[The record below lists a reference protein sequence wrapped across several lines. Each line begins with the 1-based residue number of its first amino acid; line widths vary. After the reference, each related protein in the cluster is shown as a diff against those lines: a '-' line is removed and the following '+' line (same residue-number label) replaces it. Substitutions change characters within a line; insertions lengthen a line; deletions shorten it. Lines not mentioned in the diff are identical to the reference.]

1 MVTKAKVPR
10 RILLVDDNVDAAT
23 MLAMVLRLLGHEVV
37 TAKSGAEGL
46 EEGARFRPDVAI
58 LDIGMPGMDG
68 YEVCRRLRAEPW
80 GASIHVIALTGWG
93 ADEDLRRTNA
103 AGFNVHLV
111 KPVDRETLSKALM
124 P

>member
-1 MVTKAKVPR
+1 MTKAPSVR
-10 RILLVDDNVDAAT
+10 HRILLVDDNADAAT
-23 MLAMVLRLLGHEVV
+23 MLGMVLKLLGHEVV

-46 EEGARFRPDVAI
+46 VEGARFLPDVAI

-68 YEVCRRLRAEPW
+68 YELCRRLRAEPW
-80 GASIHVIALTGWG
+80 GASIRVLALTGWG
-93 ADEDLRRTNA
+93 TDEDRQRTRV

-111 KPVDRETLSKALM
+111 KPVDRETLNNALD